1 MATIAVIGTGTWG
14 IALTN
19 HLSKLGHK
27 VKCWSAIKEEIEI
40 LSTKYVHPNLP
51 DMIISNEVYF
61 TTNIEDAIVNTD
73 VVLFAVPSKFI
84 RSTARLANQYINNKQ
99 IVVTVS
105 KGLEDETFMT
115 MTDIIE
121 EELGNDFAG
130 KTVVLSGP
138 THAEEV
144 ALGLP
149 TTIVCASMNEA
160 NRVLVR
166 DIFDSEDFAVFLSDD
181 IKGVEYCG
189 AFKNI
194 IALAVGISRGIGY
207 GDNAK
212 AAIMTLGLNDIH
224 RIGVAMNCKEE
235 TFMGLAGLGDLIVT
249 CTSEHS
255 RNNRCGFYIG
265 QGMKADEAVNKVGM
279 VVEGL
284 SALPAAVHIANKL
297 NIHTD
302 VIEAVYK
309 IVNENADP
317 RIITR
322 KLL

>member
-61 TTNIEDAIVNTD
+61 TTSIEDAIVNTD
-73 VVLFAVPSKFI
+73 VVLFAVPSKLI
-84 RSTARLANQYINNKQ
+84 RSTARLANPYINNKQ

-121 EELGNDFAG
+121 EELGNDFSG

-207 GDNAK
+207 GDNAN

-224 RIGVAMNCKEE
+224 RIGVAMKCKEE

-255 RNNRCGFYIG
+255 RNNRCGYYIG